1 MRKSTLVFP
10 EPKIH
15 RGDLS
20 PKHALDQTQDRA
32 NDLQTQNISSHD
44 RRRQVRPSA
53 CTDPVVGSILA
64 GWRFDIS
71 GLSPAMGTDYGEHLS
86 DCTYCRRRQRI
97 ARTIDVLLLSVST
110 LSILAFLLAAVV
122 IRRVEL
128 VTHGGTLHVPLPLH
142 QAHVVAI
149 SLEAI
154 AVTGLLFSTLL
165 WVLVAV
171 ATPLPGFLGQLVQ
184 QRIPPH
190 ILTDL
195 RDRFN
200 KNAA

>member
-1 MRKSTLVFP
+1 MRKSALIFP
-10 EPKIH
+10 DPKSSQPSLNQGSQPNQ
-15 RGDLS
+15 GDRNTS
-20 PKHALDQTQDRA
+20 A
-32 NDLQTQNISSHD
+32 NLYA
-44 RRRQVRPSA
+44 RVRPSSCA
-53 CTDPVVGSILA
+53 DPVVGSILA

-71 GLSPAMGTDYGEHLS
+71 GLSPAMATDYEEHLS
-86 DCTYCRRRQRI
+86 ECSYCRRRQRV

-165 WVLVAV
+165 WILVAV
-171 ATPLPGFLGQLVQ
+171 APPLPGFLGQMVQ
-184 QRIPPH
+184 QHIPPH